1 MRKKIKS
8 VTMFK
13 YDIVL
18 KDVTAKEL
26 EESGYKY
33 AYSEFDKN
41 ENKISEIRYA
51 IEGETEEKYINKFDE
66 NGYLYEEM
74 NYISDDELAEHK
86 TYERDKKGNVVNAF
100 KHYQDGD
107 KDTIK
112 YLRDESG
119 KLLEKITIDSFN
131 EEEAREVIEYKND
144 KVSSRKIFEYDEL
157 VLEESY
163 DYNDNGN
170 MIEHNKW
177 SIEQEDAK
185 FLTIYNPNGTIKK
198 ALRHN
203 SKDELISKAEY
214 TYNEDRLTCIEEES
228 QYGKNKTVIEYDE
241 GGNPIV
247 QTERNNK
254 NEINNIAKR
263 KYNENNDITET
274 EVFIDFHGRGINQ
287 KYLLKYSYEYF

>member
-1 MRKKIKS
+1 
-8 VTMFK
+8 MFK

-41 ENKISEIRYA
+41 ENKISEIRYT
-51 IEGETEEKYINKFDE
+51 IEGEIEEKYINKFDE